1 MSKDVIYIEPEED
14 ITDIISKIESSK
26 SRIVALVPPK
36 KAGVFKSIVNIK
48 LITKAAASADKAVV
62 LVTADDSIIKLAAMT
77 KLPITKDLKTAPAVP
92 VVDDEINNTEV
103 VDVEEDGEV
112 VEDEAKAEK
121 DEEADEKEPLDEG
134 SQDDDKDD
142 AEEGSE
148 EDSEEDSDEDEEEPE
163 NDDDADEKSSKTA
176 KKGAHSDSDSREP
189 KDGSKNK
196 GAKKGF
202 FAKLAASNNKFLR
215 WIGTHPKVTIGCGI
229 GLIALIIFCI
239 WAFAIVPAV
248 TITLELETTTG
259 NFSEAVT
266 FTQNL
271 AEENV
276 SEGKFYIEEKKTE
289 SKAEVEFEAT
299 GEKNVGE
306 KASGTI
312 KVTHYFPLTEEGGTV
327 PINNGA
333 TFTNSGLTYTVTSGA
348 TIKWDGSLSDAEK
361 DCENYS
367 TTGWRTRG
375 CAVSATVTVE
385 ATDSG
390 AKYNISSTSSGWS
403 PSVAGLDVITNNAMT
418 GGTDK
423 IVKVVQQ
430 SDIDKALEK
439 MTSENESANKEK
451 LLATLSDGQF
461 PIDSSFK
468 QTTSDPVSSPKVG
481 EEVEDGKKAKLT
493 VTTTDTI
500 FTLDEEKLK
509 EFITEKAKLAEGY
522 KIYEMNDPFIENFS
536 KTESGYIGKLKT
548 AYVAGSTITENEVV
562 DTVRGKGIG
571 TAKRD
576 LVDSFKG
583 IKTITID
590 TSAPWVSSVPGN
602 PEKITV
608 NIDTKE

>member
-62 LVTADDSIIKLAAMT
+62 LVTTDDSIVKLAAT
-77 KLPITKDLKTAPAVP
+77 TRLPVTKDLNTAPAVP
-92 VVDDEINNTEV
+92 TVDDKIDNTEV
-103 VDVEEDGEV
+103 VSVEEDGREV
-112 VEDEAKAEK
+112 KEKTEADKDEKADEA
-121 DEEADEKEPLDEG
+121 
-134 SQDDDKDD
+134 SSDDDSKNDADKDD
-142 AEEGSE
+142 TEK
-148 EDSEEDSDEDEEEPE
+148 DSKEDEEESE
-163 NDDDADEKSSKTA
+163 GDDDSDDDS
-176 KKGAHSDSDSREP
+176 SDSDSEEP
-189 KDGSKNK
+189 EDSAKDKK
-196 GAKKGF
+196 AKKGF
-202 FAKLAASNNKFLR
+202 FAKLAASDNKFLR

-248 TITLELETTTG
+248 TITLELETTKG

-271 AEENV
+271 AEESI
-276 SEGKFYIEEKKTE
+276 SEGKFYIEEKKAE

-299 GEKNVGE
+299 GKKNVGE

-312 KVTHYFPLTEEGGTV
+312 KVTHYFPLSSKGGTV
-327 PINNGA
+327 AINNGA
-333 TFTNSGLTYTVTSGA
+333 TFTNSGLTYTVTNGSQ
-348 TIKWDGSLSDAEK
+348 ISWDGDVTAAEK
-361 DCENYS
+361 DCNNYTKGDNS
-367 TTGWRTRG
+367 WKDYG
-375 CAVSATVTVE
+375 CAVSTTVTVT
-385 ATDSG
+385 ATESG
-390 AKYNISSTSSGWS
+390 TKYNISGTSSGWS
-403 PSVAGLDVITNNAMT
+403 SSVSGLDVIANNAMS
-418 GGTDK
+418 GGSDK
-423 IVKVVQQ
+423 NVTIVQQ
-430 SDIDKALEK
+430 SDIDEAMKK
-439 MTSENESANKEK
+439 ISSESGSASKDK
-451 LLATLSDGQF
+451 LLATVSEGQF

-500 FTLDEEKLK
+500 FVLDEEKLK
-509 EFITEKAKLAEGY
+509 EFISEKAKLQEGY

-548 AYVAGSTITENEVV
+548 VYVAGSTITENEVV
-562 DTVRGKGIG
+562 DTVKGKGIG

-576 LVDSFKG
+576 LADDFKG

-590 TSAPWVSSVPGN
+590 TSAPWVSSVPNN

-608 NIDTKE
+608 KINTKE